1 MNYISAS
8 KPQSEKTKAEILKV
22 GKGHQVLDLNKAV
35 LEQQPSSIALVA
47 FTTDIAKATGL
58 SQNALKGIAIVA
70 DTTFQQLIDKV
81 GELAADE
88 AVKAKKKASSGTDA
102 EDAANAAAE
111 KAAALEKTPAAAA
124 VDETASTVPKLTPAE
139 FFKETGFEHLAAS
152 LTTNWDACM
161 AAVNEGRTQTLN
173 FLKEAGVSKLQE
185 RQKLATALSK
195 AKREQRI

>member
-1 MNYISAS
+1 MRAEI
-8 KPQSEKTKAEILKV
+8 KEKTKAEILKV

-70 DTTFQQLIDKV
+70 DTTFEQLIDKV

-102 EDAANAAAE
+102 DDNAAAE

-152 LTTNWDACM
+152 LTANWDACM
-161 AAVNEGRTQTLN
+161 TAVNEGRTQTLN

>member
-1 MNYISAS
+1 M
-8 KPQSEKTKAEILKV
+8 
-22 GKGHQVLDLNKAV
+22 
-35 LEQQPSSIALVA
+35 
-47 FTTDIAKATGL
+47 
-58 SQNALKGIAIVA
+58 
-70 DTTFQQLIDKV
+70 
-81 GELAADE
+81 
-88 AVKAKKKASSGTDA
+88 
-102 EDAANAAAE
+102 
-111 KAAALEKTPAAAA
+111 

-152 LTTNWDACM
+152 LTANWDACM